1 MGLFTGIFRSRD
13 KPSNRTAGS
22 GYTFYM
28 GGSSSGKTVTER
40 SAMQMTAVY
49 SCVRILAEAVAGLPL
64 HLYRYTKD
72 GGKEK
77 AIDHPLYLLLHDE
90 PNPEMSSFVFRETLM
105 THLLLWGNAY
115 AQIIR
120 NGKNEV
126 IALYPLMPNKMSVDR
141 DENGQ
146 LYYTY
151 YRGPDEAIKNKE
163 FAVTLRTTDV
173 LHIPGLGFDGLVG
186 YSPIA
191 MAKNA
196 IGMAI
201 ACEEYGAKFFAN
213 GAAPGGVLEHP
224 GTIKDPQRVRESW
237 QSTFGGSGNA
247 NKIAVL
253 EEGMK
258 YTPIGISPEQAQFL
272 ETRKF
277 QINEIARI
285 FRVPPHMVGDLEKSS
300 FSNIEQ
306 QSLEFV
312 KYTLD
317 PWVIRWEQS
326 IMRALLSADE
336 KSEYFVKF
344 NLEGLLRGDYQSRMN
359 GYAIGRQNGWMSA
372 NDIRELENLDRIP
385 AEEGGDLY
393 LINGNMLPMR
403 DAGAFA
409 NITPNDSGKEEETD
423 EEVLEVDE
431 SGSDGEGDRGE
442 DTASERNHRRR
453 KLVR

>member
-1 MGLFTGIFRSRD
+1 MNMGILSGLFHSRD
-13 KPSNRTAGS
+13 KPTNATPGS
-22 GYTFYM
+22 SYRFFL
-28 GGSSSGKTVTER
+28 GGSTSGKTVTER

-49 SCVRILAEAVAGLPL
+49 SCVRILAEAIAGLPL
-64 HLYRYTKD
+64 HLYTYKED

-77 AIDHPLYLLLHDE
+77 AIGHPLYLLLHDE

-120 NGKNEV
+120 NGKGEV
-126 IALYPLMPNKMSVDR
+126 VALYPLMPNRMTVDR
-141 DENGQ
+141 DSSGQ
-146 LYYTY
+146 LFYSYQMNNSDAPTMKT
-151 YRGPDEAIKNKE
+151 GTVILKPS
-163 FAVTLRTTDV
+163 DV

-196 IGMAI
+196 IGLAI
-201 ACEEYGAKFFAN
+201 ATEEYGAKFFAN
-213 GAAPGGVLEHP
+213 GATPGGLLEYP
-224 GTIKDPQRVRESW
+224 GTVKDPDRVRESW
-237 QSTFGGSGNA
+237 NKGFSGSQNA
-247 NKIAVL
+247 GKVAIL

-258 YTPIGISPEQAQFL
+258 YTPISIAPEQAQFL

-317 PWVIRWEQS
+317 PWVVRWEQS
-326 IMRALLSADE
+326 LSRALFTPEE
-336 KSEYFVKF
+336 KKQYFFKF
-344 NLEGLLRGDYQSRMN
+344 NVEGLLRGDYQSRMN
-359 GYAIGRQNGWMSA
+359 GYATARQNGWMSA

-393 LINGNMLPMR
+393 LINGNMLPLVH
-403 DAGAFA
+403 AGAFA
-409 NITPNDSGKEEETD
+409 DIDSGKEESKPDEQS
-423 EEVLEVDE
+423 EEVLEVE
-431 SGSDGEGDRGE
+431 KSG
-442 DTASERNHRRR
+442 RRR
-453 KLVR
+453 TGSKGS

>member
-1 MGLFTGIFRSRD
+1 MKGSTVYLD
-13 KPSNRTAGS
+13 PS
-22 GYTFYM
+22 
-28 GGSSSGKTVTER
+28 E
-40 SAMQMTAVY
+40 
-49 SCVRILAEAVAGLPL
+49 
-64 HLYRYTKD
+64 
-72 GGKEK
+72 
-77 AIDHPLYLLLHDE
+77 
-90 PNPEMSSFVFRETLM
+90 
-105 THLLLWGNAY
+105 
-115 AQIIR
+115 
-120 NGKNEV
+120 
-126 IALYPLMPNKMSVDR
+126 
-141 DENGQ
+141 
-146 LYYTY
+146 
-151 YRGPDEAIKNKE
+151 
-163 FAVTLRTTDV
+163 V

-317 PWVIRWEQS
+317 PLVIRWEQT
-326 IMRALLSADE
+326 LSRTLFSEEE
-336 KSEYFVKF
+336 KKKYFFKF
-344 NLEGLLRGDYQSRMN
+344 NLEGLLRGDYASRMS
-359 GYAIGRQNGWMSA
+359 GYATARQNGWMSA
-372 NDIRELENLDRIP
+372 NDIRELENLDRISV
-385 AEEGGDLY
+385 EEGGDLY
-393 LINGNMLPMR
+393 LINGNMCKMN
-403 DAGAFA
+403 DAGIFA
-409 NITPNDSGKEEETD
+409 EQTITEKEEEIT
-423 EEVLEVDE
+423 
-431 SGSDGEGDRGE
+431 
-442 DTASERNHRRR
+442 SE
-453 KLVR
+453 

>member
-1 MGLFTGIFRSRD
+1 M
-13 KPSNRTAGS
+13 
-22 GYTFYM
+22 
-28 GGSSSGKTVTER
+28 
-40 SAMQMTAVY
+40 
-49 SCVRILAEAVAGLPL
+49 
-64 HLYRYTKD
+64 
-72 GGKEK
+72 
-77 AIDHPLYLLLHDE
+77 
-90 PNPEMSSFVFRETLM
+90 
-105 THLLLWGNAY
+105 
-115 AQIIR
+115 
-120 NGKNEV
+120 
-126 IALYPLMPNKMSVDR
+126 
-141 DENGQ
+141 
-146 LYYTY
+146 
-151 YRGPDEAIKNKE
+151 
-163 FAVTLRTTDV
+163 
-173 LHIPGLGFDGLVG
+173 
-186 YSPIA
+186 
-191 MAKNA
+191 
-196 IGMAI
+196 
-201 ACEEYGAKFFAN
+201 
-213 GAAPGGVLEHP
+213 LEHP

-326 IMRALLSADE
+326 IQRSLLSRDE
-336 KSEYFVKF
+336 KTAYFVKF

-385 AEEGGDLY
+385 VEEGGDLY
-393 LINGNMLPMR
+393 LINGNMLPLKN
-403 DAGAFA
+403 AGAFA
-409 NITPNDSGKEEETD
+409 DTPTDDGKEEKTD
-423 EEVLEVDE
+423 EEILELEEPNGDE
-431 SGSDGEGDRGE
+431 LGDAGT
-442 DTASERNHRRR
+442 DTGKNPVPERNHRRG
-453 KLVR
+453 KLV

>member
-1 MGLFTGIFRSRD
+1 MKLPRLFRTRD
-13 KPSNRTAGS
+13 KPVTNATSGS
-22 GYTFYM
+22 AFSFFM
-28 GGSSSGKTVTER
+28 GSSTSGKNVNER

-49 SCVRILAEAVAGLPL
+49 ACVRILSEAVAGLPL
-64 HLYRYTKD
+64 HLYRYNSE

-77 AIDHPLYLLLHDE
+77 ALDHPLYGLLHDE
-90 PNPEMSSFVFRETLM
+90 PNPEMTSFVFRETLM

-120 NGKNEV
+120 NGKGDV
-126 IALYPLMPNKMSVDR
+126 IALYPLMPNKMQVDR
-141 DENGQ
+141 DDKGR

-151 YRGPDEAIKNKE
+151 YRSKEEANSKDNST
-163 FAVTLRTTDV
+163 VTLHPEDV

-201 ACEEYGAKFFAN
+201 ACEEFGAKFFSN
-213 GAAPGGVLEHP
+213 GASPSGVLEHP
-224 GTIKDPQRVRESW
+224 GILKDPDKVRSSW
-237 QSTFGGSGNA
+237 NAAYGGSSNA
-247 NKIAVL
+247 HKVAVL

-258 YTPIGISPEQAQFL
+258 YTPISISPNEAQFL

-326 IMRALLSADE
+326 LSRALFSKEE
-336 KSEYFVKF
+336 KKNLFFKF
-344 NLEGLLRGDYQSRMN
+344 NVEGLLRGDYQSRMN
-359 GYAIGRQNGWMSA
+359 GYATARQNGWMSA

-385 AEEGGDLY
+385 SEEGGDLY
-393 LINGNMLPMR
+393 LVNGNMLSL
-403 DAGAFA
+403 DKAGAA
-409 NITPNDSGKEEETD
+409 YQSNNSNKEEASNE
-423 EEVLEVDE
+423 EQEVLEMDK
-431 SGSDGEGDRGE
+431 SG
-442 DTASERNHRRR
+442 RR
-453 KLVR
+453 